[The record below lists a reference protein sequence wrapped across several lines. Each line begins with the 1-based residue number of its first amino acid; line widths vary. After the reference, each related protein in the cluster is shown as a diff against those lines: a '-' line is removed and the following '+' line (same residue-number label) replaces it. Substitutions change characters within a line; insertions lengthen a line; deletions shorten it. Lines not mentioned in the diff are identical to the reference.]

1 MRQIVCFLWHCA
13 RQLHQAQRL
22 FLWFSNFA
30 LTFVCN
36 HFRAH
41 TYTML
46 WPISCAHLCAF
57 VRVCVRLCAFVCVC
71 ARLCSRICVLRPNS
85 CEGMMAPT
93 TESNCFATFYHPRVS
108 TTHPLVKVENCEI
121 SVAAIGI
128 FPTGEGFKIKE
139 KRSNK
144 GRPQLKKTF
153 SFGHSPNKR
162 GGSTHACIFWPSFKK
177 CSFGQ

>member
-1 MRQIVCFLWHCA
+1 MPTLLQASERDIQLEWLMLATGEHIFSSWIISLFHFSFGMPFEMRQIVCFLWHCA

-46 WPISCAHLCAF
+46 WPISWT
-57 VRVCVRLCAFVCVC
+57 RICVFRPHF
-71 ARLCSRICVLRPNS
+71 CVLRPNS

-121 SVAAIGI
+121 SLAAIGI

-139 KRSNK
+139 K
-144 GRPQLKKTF
+144 
-153 SFGHSPNKR
+153 
-162 GGSTHACIFWPSFKK
+162 
-177 CSFGQ
+177 

>member
-1 MRQIVCFLWHCA
+1 MNTYLVPESYLRSIFLLGITKRLPFEMRQIVCFLWHCA
-13 RQLHQAQRL
+13 RRLHQAQRL

-41 TYTML
+41 IYTML
-46 WPISCAHLCAF
+46 WPISCAHLCAPTI
-57 VRVCVRLCAFVCVC
+57 FVCAPTLCC
-71 ARLCSRICVLRPNS
+71 ARICVLRPNS

-93 TESNCFATFYHPRVS
+93 TESNCFATFYHPGVS

-121 SVAAIGI
+121 SLAAIGI

-139 KRSNK
+139 K
-144 GRPQLKKTF
+144 
-153 SFGHSPNKR
+153 
-162 GGSTHACIFWPSFKK
+162 
-177 CSFGQ
+177 